1 MTSIPSYRAALAS
14 PRLLAAWALIGYV
27 AVYLFLEFVRLLLP
41 DVRFSDR
48 AASAD
53 FRNLVVFAMPVVAVL
68 LAHYVSPPLSGARLI
83 SLAALI
89 EYGAAL
95 VFGSLTL
102 LIGLPGVLRDIH
114 RADSALNAIRYVVLG
129 LLSLVLL
136 AIAGFVTL
144 RTVAPARTPAASN

>member
-1 MTSIPSYRAALAS
+1 MTSIPSYRTALAS

-41 DVRFSDR
+41 DVAFSDR
-48 AASAD
+48 AAAAD
-53 FRNLVVFAMPVVAVL
+53 FRNLFVLAMPVVAVL
-68 LAHYVSPPLSGARLI
+68 LAHYVPPPLSGARLI

-89 EYGAAL
+89 EYGVAL

-102 LIGLPGVLRDIH
+102 LIGLPRVLHDIH
-114 RADSALNAIRYVVLG
+114 NADSALSAIRYVVLG

-144 RTVAPARTPAASN
+144 RTVTPARTPAA